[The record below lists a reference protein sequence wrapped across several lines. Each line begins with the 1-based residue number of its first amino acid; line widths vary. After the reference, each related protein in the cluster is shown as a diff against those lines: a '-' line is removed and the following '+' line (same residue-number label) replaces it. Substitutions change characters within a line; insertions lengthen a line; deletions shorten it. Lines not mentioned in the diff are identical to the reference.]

1 MRVRGKYRGPGSR
14 SGVDVGGGGSPRGSS
29 GGWQPAATVSVVT
42 GSGGSAAATAATMVV
57 EAQARGSR
65 SADGDGS
72 RAKPRV
78 ARAARSYSLALAPP
92 AGRGCCYGYGAR
104 ALTLTNG
111 WPRVSRTQRRFYI
124 CRDTHLSVRGREGK
138 REDGGGDWAEGMKRE
153 EETTAGDRRRGRS
166 PATVS
171 PLLGYCA
178 TLTESC
184 HTRAVYWGMDLAR
197 PVYAPLMNGESD
209 SRGRH
214 RDYFCPKE
222 AAPS

>member
-1 MRVRGKYRGPGSR
+1 V
-14 SGVDVGGGGSPRGSS
+14 
-29 GGWQPAATVSVVT
+29 AEA
-42 GSGGSAAATAATMVV
+42 AAATAAAMVV
-57 EAQARGSR
+57 EAQARGLR
-65 SADGDGS
+65 SAGGDGS

-138 REDGGGDWAEGMKRE
+138 REDGDGGGGGGGDCGRGD
-153 EETTAGDRRRGRS
+153 ETRGRDDRRRPSVQPVVRYRF
-166 PATVS
+166 ATS
-171 PLLGYCA
+171 LLGYCA

-197 PVYAPLMNGESD
+197 PVYAPLMNGASD
-209 SRGRH
+209 SRDRH
-214 RDYFCPKE
+214 RDYFRLKE
-222 AAPS
+222 TVPS